1 MQVSFGSIRQWHW
14 VSSALCLIGM
24 LGFAITGITLNHAAD
39 ITVTPQITTLETKLP
54 DNLLK
59 KLRAIA
65 NENPTSTPPK
75 ALSFWLAQTHSL
87 HLSNKAV
94 AEWSEDELYIVHAG
108 PGKDTWLAVDFY
120 SNELSYESTERG
132 LIAYFND
139 LHKGRDTG
147 IAWGWFIDA
156 FSVACVVFCFTGLLL
171 LYRQKNHRWM
181 TWPVTVLGAII
192 PTILLLLFVH

>member
-1 MQVSFGSIRQWHW
+1 
-14 VSSALCLIGM
+14 M

-39 ITVTPQITTLETKLP
+39 ITVTPQITTLETTLP
-54 DNLLK
+54 ANLLK
-59 KLRAIA
+59 KLKVTASD
-65 NENPTSTPPK
+65 NPTSAPPK
-75 ALSFWLAQTHSL
+75 ALMFWLAQSHSL
-87 HLSNKAV
+87 QLSTNAV
-94 AEWSEDELYIVHAG
+94 AEWSNDELYIVHAG

-132 LIAYFND
+132 WIAYFND

-156 FSVACVVFCFTGLLL
+156 FSVATVVFCLTGLLL

-181 TWPVTVLGAII
+181 TWPVTALGAII